1 MLHGFDEFINEND
14 YTPMPDNELIA
25 YIDDKIRSYDGKIGR
40 ENLHRL
46 SVQIKREQKS
56 GQVSDLAQRSQDL
69 MSAYINMKHRMIQ
82 TLLKIRREV
91 MLRDPRNS
99 DPHVDN

>member
-1 MLHGFDEFINEND
+1 
-14 YTPMPDNELIA
+14 MPDDELIS
-25 YIDDKIRSYDGKIGR
+25 YIDDKMRLFNGRIGR

-46 SVQIKREQKS
+46 SAQIRREEKS
-56 GQVSDLAQRSQDL
+56 GQVSELAQRSHDL
-69 MSAYINMKHRMIQ
+69 MSAYINMKHGIAQ

-99 DPHVDN
+99 DPTADK